1 MRIFNLTKIDSGP
14 EKQVLAEVWGT
25 SRITNN
31 TSNNTLGLIVGFV
44 VVVVFFK

>member
-31 TSNNTLGLIVGFV
+31 TNNNTLGFILGFV